1 MSVVTETLTPQD
13 LRQDGSEPG
22 PCGNATIV
30 FLHLTSGEWSSR
42 REAGSCSASPRISS
56 DSLVI
61 GWQVDEKLPS
71 SGLQFL
77 RRWQF
82 LGVVS
87 LRTSWMVLTAQVP
100 PPPQVVS
107 HVAETGVGTRR
118 WLMATLFH
126 AWNRWKKPMAYTQ
139 SFQLQLPV
147 LLREVHM
154 VLNDDSHGWEMGRQA
169 PLLPCC
175 R

>member
-30 FLHLTSGEWSSR
+30 FLHLKSGEWSSR

-118 WLMATLFH
+118 WLMATLFS
-126 AWNRWKKPMAYTQ
+126 M
-139 SFQLQLPV
+139 
-147 LLREVHM
+147 
-154 VLNDDSHGWEMGRQA
+154 HGTDGKSPWLTHSPFSCSYQCFSEKSTR
-169 PLLPCC
+169 C
-175 R
+175 